1 MSEPPEHI
9 FWAGLTRDI
18 VVMAQAHA
26 HSQVEINLML
36 SGASTYF
43 FGGREIVVRG
53 GQFVVFWGAVP
64 HQTVAVE
71 GRARFVCVYL
81 PIEMVLAMPLGHEM
95 RRALL
100 DGGMLAAREP
110 LEPGWAERLHDDLLQ
125 PHARLRALA
134 AAELGLRLRRLDV
147 LGWHDLA
154 SVPATLSTPRRPGH
168 APVYAMAR
176 FLSTHATDPVSVADA
191 GRAVGLHPNYAM
203 TLFRRV
209 LGMTAGD
216 YLTRSR
222 LYIAQSLLLTDDRD
236 IASVAFDA
244 GFGSLSRFH
253 DAFRRQFATTPQR
266 FRNANRAG

>member
-110 LEPGWAERLHDDLLQ
+110 LEPGGPNGCTTTCCSRT
-125 PHARLRALA
+125 PGCARSPPPNSACACDASTFSAGTISRPSRPRSPLR
-134 AAELGLRLRRLDV
+134 G
-147 LGWHDLA
+147 
-154 SVPATLSTPRRPGH
+154 VPATPPSTRWRASSARMRPI
-168 APVYAMAR
+168 PSR
-176 FLSTHATDPVSVADA
+176 SLTP
-191 GRAVGLHPNYAM
+191 AVPSAC
-203 TLFRRV
+203 
-209 LGMTAGD
+209 
-216 YLTRSR
+216 TR
-222 LYIAQSLLLTDDRD
+222 
-236 IASVAFDA
+236 
-244 GFGSLSRFH
+244 
-253 DAFRRQFATTPQR
+253 TTP
-266 FRNANRAG
+266 